1 MLQLRGPPLKHNVT
15 HRPLTLSVIVI
26 AYDMAREIPRTLQS
40 LARTYQQQA
49 ENLDYE
55 IIVVD
60 NGSPIP
66 LDANSWRHIDAP
78 VTLIRL
84 NNAHPSPAKAMNSAA
99 EVARGD
105 WLCLMVDGAHVLTP
119 GVFQLALAAGRAF
132 AEAVVAVRYFFL
144 GPDEQN
150 HSIAKG
156 YCQAEEDNLLDSIQ
170 WPADGYRL
178 FEIGTP
184 FRAGATSANWLHKM
198 FESNCLFIGRSRFE
212 TLGGMDEDFDLPG
225 GGFVSLDLYK
235 RACDS
240 EGATPVQLIGE
251 GSFHQIHGGTTT
263 NVTMEQRQ
271 SRTQAYQKQYE
282 ALRNTASITS
292 DTPVRY
298 MGHLP
303 SERSRIHR
311 YFKG

>member
-1 MLQLRGPPLKHNVT
+1 MKYNDN

-40 LARTYQQQA
+40 LSRTYQQEA

-60 NGSPIP
+60 NGSPKP
-66 LDANSWRHIDAP
+66 LDENSWSHIDAP
-78 VTLIRL
+78 VRL
-84 NNAHPSPAKAMNSAA
+84 LRIDDAKPSPAIAINHAA
-99 EVARGD
+99 ENARGE
-105 WLCLMVDGAHVLTP
+105 WLCLMVDGAHLVTP
-119 GVFQLALAAGRAF
+119 GVFKFALAASHAF
-132 AEAVVAVRYFFL
+132 VEAVVAVRYFFL

-156 YCQAEEDNLLDSIQ
+156 YCQAVEDNLLTSVQ
-170 WPADGYRL
+170 WPTEGYRL

-184 FRAGATSANWLHKM
+184 FRAGAASANWLHKM
-198 FESNCLFIGRSRFE
+198 FESNCLFMRRTKFE
-212 TLGGMDEDFDLPG
+212 ALGGADEAFDLPG
-225 GGFVSLDLYK
+225 GGFLNLDLYK

-240 EGATPVQLIGE
+240 ESATPVQLIGE

-271 SRTQAYQKQYE
+271 NRTQSYQEQYN
-282 ALRNTASITS
+282 ALRKDAALTS
-292 DTPVRY
+292 DKPVIY

-303 SERSRIHR
+303 TEKSRIHR

>member
-1 MLQLRGPPLKHNVT
+1 MKHNVT

-84 NNAHPSPAKAMNSAA
+84 DNAHPSPAKAMNCAA

-156 YCQAEEDNLLDSIQ
+156 YCQAEEDNLLDAIQ

-184 FRAGATSANWLHKM
+184 FRAGAASASWLHKM
-198 FESNCLFIGRSRFE
+198 FESNCLFIRRSRFE

-225 GGFVSLDLYK
+225 GGFVSLDL
-235 RACDS
+235 
-240 EGATPVQLIGE
+240 L
-251 GSFHQIHGGTTT
+251 
-263 NVTMEQRQ
+263 
-271 SRTQAYQKQYE
+271 
-282 ALRNTASITS
+282 
-292 DTPVRY
+292 
-298 MGHLP
+298 
-303 SERSRIHR
+303 
-311 YFKG
+311 

>member
-1 MLQLRGPPLKHNVT
+1 MLQLRGPPLQHNVT

-84 NNAHPSPAKAMNSAA
+84 DNAHPSPAKAMNSAA

-156 YCQAEEDNLLDSIQ
+156 YCQAEEDNLLDAIQ
-170 WPADGYRL
+170 WPVDGYRL

-184 FRAGATSANWLHKM
+184 FRAGAASASWLHKM

-225 GGFVSLDLYK
+225 GGFVNLDFYK

-282 ALRNTASITS
+282 ALRGNASVTS
-292 DTPVRY
+292 DTPVMY

-303 SERSRIHR
+303 TERSLIHR

>member
-1 MLQLRGPPLKHNVT
+1 
-15 HRPLTLSVIVI
+15 
-26 AYDMAREIPRTLQS
+26 MAREIPRTLQS

-84 NNAHPSPAKAMNSAA
+84 NNAHPSPAKAMNCAA

-119 GVFQLALAAGRAF
+119 GVFQFALAAGRAF

-156 YCQAEEDNLLDSIQ
+156 YCQAEEDNLLDAIQ

-198 FESNCLFIGRSRFE
+198 FESNCLFIRRSRFE

-225 GGFVSLDLYK
+225 GGFVNLDLYK

-271 SRTQAYQKQYE
+271 SRTQSLPKAI
-282 ALRNTASITS
+282 RSTAQHCFH
-292 DTPVRY
+292 
-298 MGHLP
+298 HL
-303 SERSRIHR
+303 
-311 YFKG
+311 